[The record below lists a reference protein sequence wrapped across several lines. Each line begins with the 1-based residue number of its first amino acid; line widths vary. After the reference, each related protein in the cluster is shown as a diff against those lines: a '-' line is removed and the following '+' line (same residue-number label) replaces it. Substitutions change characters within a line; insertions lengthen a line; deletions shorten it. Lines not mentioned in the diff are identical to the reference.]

1 MHYNEM
7 YCWSGQGT
15 TLFVFFLLLQNVKF
29 RVLKKIFIL
38 IITILLVVNSGFAQV
53 KPVKIAKN
61 ANRFT
66 YEVYDYGEA
75 IDTSQMLIALYNN
88 EYQIASQEGKGPFVP
103 GYAREVTIVDLDKD
117 STYQLAKFMG
127 AGEADCYEVVSPFSR
142 SDIAYE
148 TARVDGLT
156 RYTCHINSNTL
167 EFFVQD
173 FPADINPLPYYGR
186 FKGMVVCFKRNNQIY
201 LKLVESECKKKEYHD
216 DGVKRSKPY
225 RRVSA
230 RELSQMKKERLVIT
244 TRIFDDVQ
252 LSWGQKNDHVEGDYI
267 VNMPYDS
274 VLHFAG
280 GTLALKRVLLPR
292 LPDHYQTF
300 IELHQRSNGDAYDR
314 TGSVF
319 VIPGAG
325 IDLVPNFFDG
335 INNHPD
341 SLPVFVGKDGQR
353 YQGFIEDVSPLEEY
367 QISSSVYSPP
377 VELMRFF
384 TPFGVGHFND
394 RVQIDGLE
402 WADETYYKQ
411 EVTDLSSELQGDVWI
426 GVWIGN
432 YDGGGH
438 KVTLDIKS
446 YPGSEKWEESPMP
459 DKYVVSLFN
468 TCNVLEMA
476 GQNYGKLFATDS
488 LKTTF
493 FVVGKEKKIRLR
505 YISTGHGGWDG
516 GDEFTPKPNTILIDG
531 EPVFTYTP
539 WREDCGCYRRFNP
552 VSGNFWN
559 GMSSSDYSRSGW
571 CPGTATQPV
580 YFDLPPLEEGNHT
593 ITIAIPQGEPLGGSF
608 SHWSVSG
615 VLVIEL

>member
-1 MHYNEM
+1 MKK
-7 YCWSGQGT
+7 
-15 TLFVFFLLLQNVKF
+15 TLLFLTGLLLVAQAAV
-29 RVLKKIFIL
+29 
-38 IITILLVVNSGFAQV
+38 AQV
-53 KPVKIAKN
+53 KPVQIAKN
-61 ANRFT
+61 ANHFL
-66 YEVYDYGEA
+66 YEVYDYGEK
-75 IDTSQMLIALYNN
+75 IDTSQMWIALYNN
-88 EYQIASQEGKGPFVP
+88 EYQIASQEVEGNLVP
-103 GYAREVTIVDLDKD
+103 GYAREITIVNLTLD
-117 STYQLAKFMG
+117 STYLLAKFMG
-127 AGEADCYEVVSPFSR
+127 EEPSECYEVVSPFSR
-142 SDIAYE
+142 TDIAYD
-148 TARVDGLT
+148 TAIVDGLT

-173 FPADINPLPYYGR
+173 FPYDINPLPYYGR
-186 FKGMVVCFKRNNQIY
+186 FKGLVVCFKRNNQTY
-201 LKLVESECKKKEYHD
+201 LQLAQNEWWKQAGKAPFR
-216 DGVKRSKPY
+216 DGY
-225 RRVSA
+225 AHCQRVTG
-230 RELSQMKKERLVIT
+230 RELSNLKKQKLVIT

-252 LSWGQKNDHVEGDYI
+252 LSWGQKNDHVEGDYR
-267 VNMPYDS
+267 VNTPFDS

-280 GTLALKRVLLPR
+280 GTLALKRVILPQ
-292 LPDHYQTF
+292 LSSHYQTF

-319 VIPGAG
+319 VIPGASD
-325 IDLVPNFFDG
+325 ILEPNFFDG

-341 SLPVFVGKDGQR
+341 SLPVIIGKDGQK
-353 YQGFIEDVSPLEEY
+353 YQGFVEALSRLKEY
-367 QISSSVYSPP
+367 RISSFVYSPP

-411 EVTDLSSELQGDVWI
+411 EVTDLASLLQGEVWI

-446 YPGSEKWEESPMP
+446 YPGSEKWDDGEKREV
-459 DKYVVSLFN
+459 YVTSLFN

-476 GQNYGKLFATDS
+476 GQNYGKVFGTDS
-488 LKTTF
+488 LTAIF
-493 FVVGKEKKIRLR
+493 SVWGDEKIRLR

-531 EPVFTYTP
+531 KPVFTYTP
-539 WREDCGCYRRFNP
+539 WRQDCGCYRRFNP

-580 YFDLPPLEEGNHT
+580 YFDLPTLEEGNHT
-593 ITIAIPQGEPLGGSF
+593 ITIAIPQGEPLGSSF
-608 SHWSVSG
+608 SHWAVSAA
-615 VLVIEL
+615 LLYEN